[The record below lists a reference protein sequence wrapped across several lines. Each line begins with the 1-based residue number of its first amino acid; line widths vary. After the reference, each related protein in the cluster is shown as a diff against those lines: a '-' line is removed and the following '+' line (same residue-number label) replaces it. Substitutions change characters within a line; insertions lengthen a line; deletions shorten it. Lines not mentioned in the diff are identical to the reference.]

1 MKIAIFGMGLIGGSL
16 GRAILKFTD
25 NEVYGFDLDGGALQ
39 KASLLGAQTRALDFD
54 RDLQDMDMVIFALY
68 PKATV
73 EAMKNVCSHLKDG
86 AIVLDT
92 CGNKRIIFDAMTAL
106 KEQYPALFFVGCHPM
121 AGREFSGISHST
133 ASLFD
138 NAYVVLVPVDQDI
151 KTLST
156 VKKLFVSIGAHDVEI
171 CTAKKH
177 DGMISYTSQLAHI
190 VSSSYV
196 KNPHCASH
204 AGFSAG
210 SFRDLT
216 RVAKL
221 NPEMWAEL
229 FVENKDYL
237 VNDIDEIVKHLVEYR
252 DAIAAGDEEN
262 LKALLADGVIQ
273 KEAAENARKER
284 RKD

>member
-16 GRAILKFTD
+16 GRAILKKTD
-25 NEVYGFDLDGGALQ
+25 HEVLGYDLDKSALQ
-39 KASLLGAQTRALDFD
+39 KASLLGAHTRSLDID
-54 RDLQDMDMVIFALY
+54 NDIKDIDIIIFAIY
-68 PKATV
+68 PKATI
-73 EAMKNVCSHLKDG
+73 EAMRDICPKLKNG

-92 CGNKRIIFDAMTAL
+92 CGNKRIIVDEMIRLQDEFPEL
-106 KEQYPALFFVGCHPM
+106 NFVGCHPM

-133 ASLFD
+133 ANLFD
-138 NAYVVLVPVDQDI
+138 NAYVILTPVTQDI
-151 KTLST
+151 KTLTT
-156 VKKLFVSIGAHDVEI
+156 VKSLFISIGAQDVEI
-171 CTAKKH
+171 CTAKRH
-177 DGMISYTSQLAHI
+177 DAMISYTSQLAHV

-196 KNPHCASH
+196 KNPHSSSH

-229 FVENKDYL
+229 FIENKDYL
-237 VNDIDEIVKHLVEYR
+237 VKDIDEIIKHLVEYR
-252 DAIAAGDEEN
+252 DAIEEGDEEV
-262 LKALLADGVIQ
+262 LKALLADGVKQ

-284 RKD
+284 RRD